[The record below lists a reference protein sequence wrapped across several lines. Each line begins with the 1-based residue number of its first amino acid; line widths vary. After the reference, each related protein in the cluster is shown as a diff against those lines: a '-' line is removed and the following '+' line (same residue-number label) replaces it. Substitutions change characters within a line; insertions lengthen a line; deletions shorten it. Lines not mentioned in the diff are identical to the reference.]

1 MARGAS
7 NASSADE
14 PWAPLVTGLG
24 LKSTYRTVG
33 NHVAKVYAPA
43 MSRTLKLM
51 TFGIFGVW
59 LLAST
64 GCEDKA
70 CKADLAMCKKEW
82 GDQKKECTGHQTTIT
97 ELKALLAETQAK
109 VETLTKEND
118 AFKAKSA
125 EPQAAK
131 ANKAKAPK
139 AAKHKKK
146 GRH

>member
-1 MARGAS
+1 MAQAS
-7 NASSADE
+7 TEIAAVSGLFVTASR
-14 PWAPLVTGLG
+14 
-24 LKSTYRTVG
+24 LKSTYHTVG
-33 NHVAKVYAPA
+33 NRIAKVYARA

-51 TFGIFGVW
+51 TFGIFGAW
-59 LLAST
+59 LLTST

-82 GDQKKECTGHQTTIT
+82 ADQKKECTGHQTTIT
-97 ELKALLAETQAK
+97 ELKSMLAEAQAK

-118 AFKAKSA
+118 ELKAKNA
-125 EPQAAK
+125 EPQAK
-131 ANKAKAPK
+131 GKGKAPKAAK